1 MPKENRVKHLIEDPA
16 VIKKPDEEKAEEM
29 LLQEEARVIS

>member
-1 MPKENRVKHLIEDPA
+1 MPKENRANHLIEDPA

-29 LLQEEARVIS
+29 LLQEEARATS